1 MVSCCLCD
9 DDFNTLTC
17 LLHGDAL
24 GKVGEMGCSME
35 NRHEAQT
42 HHLHLKLN
50 VYPECQNK
58 ALKWVIVTASMIL
71 AYSSEHQGVCTGL

>member
-9 DDFNTLTC
+9 DDFNTVTC
-17 LLHGDAL
+17 LLHGIAL

-42 HHLHLKLN
+42 HHLHLK
-50 VYPECQNK
+50 
-58 ALKWVIVTASMIL
+58 
-71 AYSSEHQGVCTGL
+71 